1 MNLHC
6 YVRLQKRGEYNSHQ
20 KKKRLKAFS
29 IDGEIFC
36 NFESGYV
43 VDIIISREIE
53 YNGEWKWR
61 MYERDR

>member
-1 MNLHC
+1 M
-6 YVRLQKRGEYNSHQ
+6 YDYKRGGNIIVT

-36 NFESGYV
+36 NFESGHV